1 MQKRRDG
8 DYLLAKEGLNTVYC
22 CTRTIAFSCA
32 GGGGP
37 TAQAVPCLRM
47 VEQSKTVSAEQTQVG
62 RRCVVVVVF
71 ERYLL

>member
-1 MQKRRDG
+1 MQ
-8 DYLLAKEGLNTVYC
+8 
-22 CTRTIAFSCA
+22 

-37 TAQAVPCLRM
+37 TAQAVPRLRM